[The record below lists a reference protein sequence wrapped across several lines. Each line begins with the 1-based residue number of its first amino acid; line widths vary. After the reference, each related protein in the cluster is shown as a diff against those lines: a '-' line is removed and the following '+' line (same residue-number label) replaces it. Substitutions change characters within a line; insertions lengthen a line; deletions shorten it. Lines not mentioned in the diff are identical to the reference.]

1 MNLQLLNAFNACSS
15 ACPNRTRLPTAIWN
29 TPLKLAPL
37 GARLLLRCVPIPLNN
52 ILLYRIP
59 KIYSSPQTY
68 IKRNPIE
75 GGWVHRK
82 LISPC
87 CDRLLQLASEAGQP
101 YRQRSV
107 RFRRCRVIP
116 NHSLLLLHLE
126 ICIVGSSRQDHSLL
140 SQCHWPF
147 KQIINT
153 PRILIY
159 DHYLLL
165 LVAPSRTKWHATA
178 AHSASSSKVDPRHV
192 VLDNTDLSFS
202 KRRPSTRIRIILS
215 LYLNALMYS
224 VVAAWHVEP
233 STLPCLLEYQAI

>member
-1 MNLQLLNAFNACSS
+1 MSSQKVNL
-15 ACPNRTRLPTAIWN
+15 T
-29 TPLKLAPL
+29 
-37 GARLLLRCVPIPLNN
+37 LLRSTPACIRGWPAIP
-52 ILLYRIP
+52 P
-59 KIYSSPQTY
+59 AK
-68 IKRNPIE
+68 
-75 GGWVHRK
+75 
-82 LISPC
+82 
-87 CDRLLQLASEAGQP
+87 
-101 YRQRSV
+101 V

-153 PRILIY
+153 SWILIY

-165 LVAPSRTKWHATA
+165 LLVAPSRTTKWHSTA
-178 AHSASSSKVDPRHV
+178 AHSAYSSKVDPRHV

>member
-1 MNLQLLNAFNACSS
+1 MSSQKVNL
-15 ACPNRTRLPTAIWN
+15 T
-29 TPLKLAPL
+29 
-37 GARLLLRCVPIPLNN
+37 LLRSTPACIRGWPAIP
-52 ILLYRIP
+52 P
-59 KIYSSPQTY
+59 AK
-68 IKRNPIE
+68 
-75 GGWVHRK
+75 
-82 LISPC
+82 
-87 CDRLLQLASEAGQP
+87 
-101 YRQRSV
+101 V

-159 DHYLLL
+159 DHYHYHLL

-178 AHSASSSKVDPRHV
+178 AYSAFSSKVDRRHV
-192 VLDNTDLSFS
+192 VLDWSFS